1 MKDQEQQL
9 LDEIYKGCQMGLDA
23 LKEMIPKVDSK
34 DLAADLNEHQKD
46 LLELQNKALKA
57 ASSKKNT
64 VKSPGTM
71 EKLMVKG
78 STKLQTMVRSTP
90 SHFADM
96 LIKGSNM
103 GITTIQKFLNDA
115 SDVKDEIKKLAKQF
129 IQLEQ
134 ANIEKMKPY
143 L

>member
-23 LKEMIPKVDSK
+23 LEEMIPKVDSK
-34 DLAADLNEHQKD
+34 DMAADLNEHQKD

-57 ASSKKNT
+57 ASSKKNS
-64 VKSPGTM
+64 VKSPRTM

-115 SDVKDEIKKLAKQF
+115 SDAKDEVKKLAKQF

>member
-1 MKDQEQQL
+1 
-9 LDEIYKGCQMGLDA
+9 
-23 LKEMIPKVDSK
+23 
-34 DLAADLNEHQKD
+34 
-46 LLELQNKALKA
+46 
-57 ASSKKNT
+57 
-64 VKSPGTM
+64 
-71 EKLMVKG
+71 MVKG